1 MLRVFKLKENDPLLW
16 TQKLKNFEVQIK
28 GYNLAFQAIV
38 VQAVVTVS
46 ESPNLLQFKGNSN
59 ENLHEKMFSL
69 HKGNLDGSLKFFPTR
84 G

>member
-38 VQAVVTVS
+38 VQTVATVS
-46 ESPNLLQFKGNSN
+46 FFTQGKSRLKLEIFSYKRLILW
-59 ENLHEKMFSL
+59 EK
-69 HKGNLDGSLKFFPTR
+69 
-84 G
+84 

>member
-38 VQAVVTVS
+38 VQAVATVS
-46 ESPNLLQFKGNSN
+46 ESPNLLQFKGNRN
-59 ENLHEKMFSL
+59 KNLHEKMCSL
-69 HKGNLDGSLKFFPTR
+69 HKGNLDWSLKFFPTR

>member
-38 VQAVVTVS
+38 VQAVATV
-46 ESPNLLQFKGNSN
+46 
-59 ENLHEKMFSL
+59 
-69 HKGNLDGSLKFFPTR
+69 
-84 G
+84 

>member
-1 MLRVFKLKENDPLLW
+1 M
-16 TQKLKNFEVQIK
+16 KNFEVQIK

-38 VQAVVTVS
+38 VQAVATVS

-69 HKGNLDGSLKFFPTR
+69 HKGNLD
-84 G
+84 

>member
-38 VQAVVTVS
+38 VQAVATVS
-46 ESPNLLQFKGNSN
+46 ESPNLLQFKGNRN
-59 ENLHEKMFSL
+59 KNLHEKMFSL
-69 HKGNLDGSLKFFPTR
+69 HKGNLDWSLKFFPTR

>member
-28 GYNLAFQAIV
+28 SYNLAFQAIV

-59 ENLHEKMFSL
+59 EILHEKMCSL
-69 HKGNLDGSLKFFPTR
+69 HKGNLD
-84 G
+84 